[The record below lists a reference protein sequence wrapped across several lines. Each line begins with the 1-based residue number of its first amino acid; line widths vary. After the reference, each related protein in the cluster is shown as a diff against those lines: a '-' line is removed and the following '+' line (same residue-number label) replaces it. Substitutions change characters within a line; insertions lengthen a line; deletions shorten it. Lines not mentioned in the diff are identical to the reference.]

1 MNDKIV
7 WQLEANASQIR
18 AEMDKAVASVQGAG
32 GRIAQSWGMVDA
44 RQKSLLESNNR
55 VTNQFQGFAR
65 TLLNANSA
73 TDVLASG
80 LDRLEN
86 SLNLSLAGG
95 AMLAG
100 GAVLIDQIGKFRAQ
114 IAELEKAWQNLMRS
128 NPDASFQTL
137 NALSGKLE
145 KIIALRERLEDI
157 QNRSPYTRIGQDVS
171 AGLTNQ
177 SGFILGAIGFDAERQ
192 KRIKAL
198 REMEDENKFAS
209 VDKRRARSD
218 LDNAV
223 KTGAIS
229 PYEAEAAKLFIAF
242 KEANPAVHELT
253 QATIELHRAFQD
265 LAKSTNDKKMERS
278 GMSLK
283 EMAALPD
290 VVNNSVS
297 FEQYQASQQAKKA
310 LALDAAGEAQRLNF
324 NPAGAHD
331 LFNQAGEAKEGI
343 TGLKPSEKMSADFK
357 GALAVSEEQLKI
369 IAENTAKQFVN
380 R

>member
-1 MNDKIV
+1 MDKLI
-7 WQLEANASQIR
+7 WQIDADTSRVR

-114 IAELEKAWQNLMRS
+114 IAELEKAWQNMMRS

-137 NALSGKLE
+137 NALSAKLE

-171 AGLTNQ
+171 AGLTNP

-218 LDNAV
+218 LDAAV
-223 KTGAIS
+223 KSGSIT

-265 LAKSTNDKKMERS
+265 LAKITNDKKMERS
-278 GMSLK
+278 GVSLA
-283 EMAALPD
+283 EAADLPD

-297 FEQYQASQQAKKA
+297 YERWKASQDAKRAIGLKGQ
-310 LALDAAGEAQRLNF
+310 GEAARLNMQ
-324 NPAGAHD
+324 PEQAHD
-331 LFNQAGEAKEGI
+331 LFNQAGEAAEGI
-343 TGLKPSEKMSADFK
+343 KGLKPSEKMSTDFK
-357 GALAVSEEQLKI
+357 GALQVVEENTAK